1 MFIIGEGGRS
11 GREEGGLGVWWLC
24 LIVGRL
30 RRLIA
35 RNLKMSM
42 KQREGR
48 KQEQAEAGMKK
59 MPDEP

>member
-1 MFIIGEGGRS
+1 M
-11 GREEGGLGVWWLC
+11 LWLC

-42 KQREGR
+42 KQRDGQQQDEV
-48 KQEQAEAGMKK
+48 EEEMKK

>member
-1 MFIIGEGGRS
+1 MFVIGEGGRS
-11 GREEGGLGVWWLC
+11 GREEGRLGVSWLC

-42 KQREGR
+42 KQRDR
-48 KQEQAEAGMKK
+48 QEQGYVKVGRNEEDA
-59 MPDEP
+59 